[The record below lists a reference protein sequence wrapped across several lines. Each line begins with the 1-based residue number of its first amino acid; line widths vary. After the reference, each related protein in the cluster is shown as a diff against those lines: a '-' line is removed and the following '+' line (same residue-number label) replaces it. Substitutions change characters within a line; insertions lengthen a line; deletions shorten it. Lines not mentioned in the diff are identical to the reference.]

1 MQWWTRWEGIT
12 TWVKHTSA
20 CWWGGQRY
28 WVYGV
33 KETGTKPNMTHGWN
47 LRPWSTKHVCTFIAL
62 RMVCTEYMYLLNVQ
76 YLHPE
81 DGYNIKRS
89 NLKPHSVLRTCSS
102 RWPWL
107 LPKVLIVLA
116 MLYRA
121 RFKQPLCFYTSIYCK
136 IIFSF
141 SVKLRHVHSHNCDTR
156 YAVNI
161 PVTPQIT
168 GKVKFLFQFL
178 ISTPLSTFFSSR
190 HLSSFNIF

>member
-1 MQWWTRWEGIT
+1 
-12 TWVKHTSA
+12 
-20 CWWGGQRY
+20 
-28 WVYGV
+28 
-33 KETGTKPNMTHGWN
+33 MTHGWN
-47 LRPWSTKHVCTFIAL
+47 LRPWSTKHICTFIAL

-121 RFKQPLCFYTSIYCK
+121 GFKQPLCFYTSIYCK
-136 IIFSF
+136 IIYLFFCRVTTCSLPQLWHPVCCQHTRNIADYRKGEIPF
-141 SVKLRHVHSHNCDTR
+141 SVPHLHSSEH
-156 YAVNI
+156 
-161 PVTPQIT
+161 
-168 GKVKFLFQFL
+168 LFHQ
-178 ISTPLSTFFSSR
+178 SQQTFV
-190 HLSSFNIF
+190 